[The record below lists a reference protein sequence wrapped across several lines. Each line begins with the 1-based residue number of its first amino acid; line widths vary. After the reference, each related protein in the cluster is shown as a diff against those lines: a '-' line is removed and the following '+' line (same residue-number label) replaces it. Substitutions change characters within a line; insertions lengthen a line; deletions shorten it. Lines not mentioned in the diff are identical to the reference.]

1 MTCFGLASL
10 DNGTILRL
18 LQRLIF
24 QGTLFM
30 VFFIS
35 LCSSILAP
43 FRCHI
48 HPNGLWTVQS
58 YDEARDWVQFELNSD
73 VTDVTVKYCEDY
85 DSWWQLMT
93 ADDSYAEVFCDG
105 TQEHLQMA
113 LVGGFACRSD
123 QWRLYI
129 DGPTSRIPL
138 CEYMWILLRLD
149 GSNFKSANTL
159 ISVSSVFDPFR
170 RQRKNWIE

>member
-1 MTCFGLASL
+1 MTWYGLASL

-58 YDEARDWVQFELNSD
+58 YDEARDWVQFELNSN
-73 VTDVTVKYCEDY
+73 VTLKI
-85 DSWWQLMT
+85 MT
-93 ADDSYAEVFCDG
+93 ADDSCYDAEVFCDG

-123 QWRLYI
+123 Q
-129 DGPTSRIPL
+129 
-138 CEYMWILLRLD
+138 
-149 GSNFKSANTL
+149 
-159 ISVSSVFDPFR
+159 
-170 RQRKNWIE
+170 